1 MEEITV
7 HIGEVVA
14 MSNGVLQDTRRPVVF
29 EGEKLGE
36 YREYGQGRNGQPT
49 DTRGIREALYR
60 TLEGRLIVHSEEWSN
75 WQGEPNIETLQ
86 EVTLEDLQPGGDFEA
101 LGRAC
106 GMGRP
111 LTLDEA
117 LNTLENED

>member
-7 HIGEVVA
+7 YVGQVVVI
-14 MSNGVLQDTRRPVVF
+14 SNGAQQDTRRPVKFV
-29 EGEKLGE
+29 GEKLGE
-36 YREYGQGRNGQPT
+36 HREYKPDKRDPEKLS
-49 DTRGIREALYR
+49 DTRGITQTLYKA
-60 TLEGRLIVHSEEWSN
+60 EDGRLIAFVEEWSR
-75 WQGEPNIETLQ
+75 WQGEPNEYWLKALDTR
-86 EVTLEDLQPGGDFEA
+86 DLGPGGDFEA

-117 LNTLENED
+117 LGG

>member
-49 DTRGIREALYR
+49 DTRA
-60 TLEGRLIVHSEEWSN
+60 
-75 WQGEPNIETLQ
+75 
-86 EVTLEDLQPGGDFEA
+86 
-101 LGRAC
+101 
-106 GMGRP
+106 
-111 LTLDEA
+111 
-117 LNTLENED
+117 